1 MILHCADWFGHRSS
15 QPWVLNAQGL
25 HTSYNIRARTRG
37 IRTLSTP
44 VRFLILSDMHGAELP
59 QNLPQCEVLLHCG
72 NLTEHGTPQ
81 SISSALQNLSK
92 VDARLKLVIAG
103 NHEVSLDRQYWLS
116 HGGPEDDVKRAHAL
130 VASNGE
136 ASQYGTNFLSE
147 GTHTFNLPCGAT
159 FKIYASPY
167 TPGNGASALQY
178 PSSNATPSWADNAG
192 NSTSIIPEDVDIV
205 MTHGPPK
212 LKPRLYCFG
221 HAHLARGSWNYEA
234 HILKYGAH
242 MELDD
247 DPEPICHIFK
257 DCVGCLSPGGAE
269 LFRGNRQYTLCVN
282 AAMEGDKGVLEH
294 PPWLV
299 ALDLPVRS

>member
-1 MILHCADWFGHRSS
+1 
-15 QPWVLNAQGL
+15 
-25 HTSYNIRARTRG
+25 
-37 IRTLSTP
+37 
-44 VRFLILSDMHGAELP
+44 MHGAELP

-178 PSSNATPSWADNAG
+178 PSSKYRSVQSSKCDSIVGRQCWQQYLNHSRRRRHCHDSW
-192 NSTSIIPEDVDIV
+192 TTKV
-205 MTHGPPK
+205 
-212 LKPRLYCFG
+212 YFG
-221 HAHLARGSWNYEA
+221 
-234 HILKYGAH
+234 
-242 MELDD
+242 
-247 DPEPICHIFK
+247 
-257 DCVGCLSPGGAE
+257 
-269 LFRGNRQYTLCVN
+269 
-282 AAMEGDKGVLEH
+282 
-294 PPWLV
+294 
-299 ALDLPVRS
+299 